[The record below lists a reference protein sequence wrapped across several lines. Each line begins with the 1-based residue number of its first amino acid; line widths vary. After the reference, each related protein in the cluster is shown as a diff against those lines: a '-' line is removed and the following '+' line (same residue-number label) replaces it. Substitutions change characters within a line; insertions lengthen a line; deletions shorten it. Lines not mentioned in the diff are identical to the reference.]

1 MWRKLHTDKRY
12 RSRWSTETRMA
23 CLRVPYFPD
32 PDYTFKTTYTK
43 RLKNGNMVWIVQLIS
58 NKKLSKE

>member
-1 MWRKLHTDKRY
+1 V
-12 RSRWSTETRMA
+12 A

>member
-1 MWRKLHTDKRY
+1 M
-12 RSRWSTETRMA
+12 STETRMA

-58 NKKLSKE
+58 NKKLSNGMDFKISEIKIK

>member
-1 MWRKLHTDKRY
+1 
-12 RSRWSTETRMA
+12 MA

-58 NKKLSKE
+58 NKKLSNGMDFKISEIKIK